1 MTPDTDGE
9 VASAFQFFSSRL
21 PEEILTQILK
31 HHRAN
36 HIKGVLVLDY
46 HEFSVPNNPDMTACE
61 VHWTED
67 GGHQTYTEPVVK
79 PIGMEVVRKVL
90 GIRRVNKL
98 FARCMLEAFFK
109 SPVVFH
115 NSWSMYF
122 GTPPTWFLPC
132 QVESILVKR
141 GKSIKV
147 QYCDDCCDEAHKQW
161 RKDIGWVPAYREA
174 SIECATTGIDLAL
187 SKEKQMPTINDE
199 DAGLLARDPDI
210 TFVQTPDRLL
220 IRGIQFTGGH
230 EEEWWILPKGWSEVT
245 IQTFFILVQHPG
257 WSLTDVPP
265 GSSFILSLK

>member
-9 VASAFQFFSSRL
+9 VASAFQFFASGL
-21 PEEILTQILK
+21 PEEILIQILK

-115 NSWSMYF
+115 NSWS
-122 GTPPTWFLPC
+122 
-132 QVESILVKR
+132 IL
-141 GKSIKV
+141 G
-147 QYCDDCCDEAHKQW
+147 
-161 RKDIGWVPAYREA
+161 
-174 SIECATTGIDLAL
+174 L

-257 WSLTDVPP
+257 WSLTDIPP